1 MKLDKDFDWS
11 DDLQVLTIDAS
22 EKMIVGKRLGRAQ
35 NVDGMKK
42 AFYNSIWQWNVGG
55 IFIAIANVVKIP

>member
-22 EKMIVGKRLGRAQ
+22 EEMIVGKRVGRAQ

-42 AFYNSIWQWNVGG
+42 EFYNSI
-55 IFIAIANVVKIP
+55 